1 MARQK
6 KKSETEELNDILF
19 DTLGDFISP
28 GSWEITP
35 REGKT
40 TLVFCRQRPPSES
53 LVKQA
58 YDDIERRLKGTRFE
72 NKVTVLFPAD

>member
-1 MARQK
+1 MSK
-6 KKSETEELNDILF
+6 KKSDTEELNDILF
-19 DTLGDFISP
+19 DTLGDYVSP

-40 TLVFCRQRPPSES
+40 TLVYCRKRPPSES

-58 YDDIERRLKGTRFE
+58 FEDIGRRLKGTRFDG
-72 NKVTVLFPAD
+72 KVTVLFPAE